1 MTGPL
6 FILGA
11 VAAALIETGTWQ
23 FDMAI
28 VWGVVLLGVGISFII
43 EWRTVGQRSDLDGC
57 AP

>member
-1 MTGPL
+1 
-6 FILGA
+6 
-11 VAAALIETGTWQ
+11 
-23 FDMAI
+23 MAI